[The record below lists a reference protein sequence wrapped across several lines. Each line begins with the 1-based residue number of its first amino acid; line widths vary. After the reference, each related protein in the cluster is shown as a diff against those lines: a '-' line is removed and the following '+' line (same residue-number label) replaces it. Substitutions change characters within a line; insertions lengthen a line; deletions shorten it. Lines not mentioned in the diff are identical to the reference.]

1 MTEPLYRFKPSVLEY
16 SITLLVEELIELE
29 DCVIVDTGRCNEVK
43 KEIKSTLIQFLLRQ
57 TLYHKN
63 IIEYCIEFLSVK
75 DLDKIKSHDYNYN
88 KILLIIGNKTTK

>member
-16 SITLLVEELIELE
+16 SITLLVEELRELE
-29 DCVIVDTGRCNEVK
+29 DCVIVDTNERKRVI

-63 IIEYCIEFLSVK
+63 IIEYCKEFLLLE
-75 DLDKIKSHDYNYN
+75 DLEKIKSHDYNYN
-88 KILLIIGNKTTK
+88 KLMLILK

>member
-16 SITLLVEELIELE
+16 SITLLVEELRELE
-29 DCVIVDTGRCNEVK
+29 CDVFIDANRREQII

-63 IIEYCIEFLSVK
+63 IIQYCKEFLVLE

-88 KILLIIGNKTTK
+88 KLMLILK

>member
-16 SITLLVEELIELE
+16 SITLLVEELRELE
-29 DCVIVDTGRCNEVK
+29 DYVLVDDVKCSQIK

-63 IIEYCIEFLSVK
+63 IIEYCKEFLVLE

-88 KILLIIGNKTTK
+88 KLMLILK